1 MAFGTVYLLG
11 VLLVGTVWGFGLA
24 AITALASAVAFDY
37 CRSWPDGFVLGQ
49 LQNWA
54 EAAVRCK
61 LLTWN
66 DLWIGATPQPPGT
79 VMTDLLELFHQLV
92 RFETELWNAV
102 DARLRGEFDLP
113 LSRLEPMQVIAR
125 RPACRVNDIAE
136 ELSITIGGTSKLVD
150 RIEAA
155 GYCVRRANPDDRR
168 SSIIE
173 LTAAG
178 RRVLANAAKAFEEEL
193 ETRIRSAV
201 SARSLQEL
209 YSTIIKLRAANAR
222 VDDGQRGA

>member
-1 MAFGTVYLLG
+1 M
-11 VLLVGTVWGFGLA
+11 
-24 AITALASAVAFDY
+24 I
-37 CRSWPDGFVLGQ
+37 
-49 LQNWA
+49 
-54 EAAVRCK
+54 
-61 LLTWN
+61 
-66 DLWIGATPQPPGT
+66 
-79 VMTDLLELFHQLV
+79 MTDLLVLFDQLI

-102 DARLRGEFDLP
+102 DARLRAEFDLP

-125 RPACRVNDIAE
+125 RSSCRVYDIAD

-178 RRVLANAAKAFEEEL
+178 RRVLAKATRVFEEEL
-193 ETRIRSAV
+193 RTRIGSAVPERSLRQFYATLVKLRSANLDAEERS
-201 SARSLQEL
+201 SA
-209 YSTIIKLRAANAR
+209 
-222 VDDGQRGA
+222 